1 MTNAGAAPT
10 TVSVSEQY
18 TGTTSQQVVAPGGS
32 FRSNWSLQASNRW
45 YDLVITA
52 STDAGFIRQLAGHV
66 ETGAHGW
73 TDPLL

>member
-1 MTNAGAAPT
+1 
-10 TVSVSEQY
+10 
-18 TGTTSQQVVAPGGS
+18 
-32 FRSNWSLQASNRW
+32 LQASNRW

-52 STDAGFIRQLAGHV
+52 STDAGFVRQLAGRV